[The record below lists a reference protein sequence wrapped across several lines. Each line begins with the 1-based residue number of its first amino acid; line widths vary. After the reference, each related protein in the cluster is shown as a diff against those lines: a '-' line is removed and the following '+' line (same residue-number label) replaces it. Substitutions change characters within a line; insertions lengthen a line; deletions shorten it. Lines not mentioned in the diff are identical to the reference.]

1 MGFIYANAEGVL
13 VLDPELQ
20 KVSSPG
26 MDDMQ
31 INALVSCSAW
41 MTRCW
46 TLQEARLAKKY
57 MVALEDEIYLPSRIP
72 TKKSG
77 ASPRVD
83 SLKRRVSWEL
93 GEYID
98 RTKPLRVDKAGG
110 SWRFANVWKE
120 LSEWCTTKP
129 EDLHAILGIMLNL
142 SPYEILRLDN
152 KERMKAILRSKSI
165 YLLPCSTF
173 RDPGQRQTGWVMH
186 GFHCTPPAE

>member
-110 SWRFANVWKE
+110 SWRCECLEGVK
-120 LSEWCTTKP
+120 
-129 EDLHAILGIMLNL
+129 
-142 SPYEILRLDN
+142 
-152 KERMKAILRSKSI
+152 
-165 YLLPCSTF
+165 
-173 RDPGQRQTGWVMH
+173 
-186 GFHCTPPAE
+186 